1 MNMFFLIMLVI
12 IIISLVL
19 FWYISTF
26 NKYQRLIIRIN
37 EAEANIDAVLRKRFD
52 LLNKS
57 INIIKANTDIEGEV
71 LELIVK
77 LRSRKISNFDLDRQL
92 YEAINE
98 FNYYK
103 DQYKELSESES
114 IIKIDASLNESE
126 FEIIALRKY
135 YNDTITDYNKMIKH
149 FPSNI
154 IARVSKYKEKTY
166 YDGKNMNDDIIN
178 DFKL

>member
-1 MNMFFLIMLVI
+1 MIFFITMI
-12 IIISLVL
+12 IIIIICLILV
-19 FWYISTF
+19 WYINTY
-26 NKYQRLIIRIN
+26 NKFQGLMIRIN
-37 EAEANIDAVLRKRFD
+37 EVEANIDTVLRKRFD

-57 INIIKANTDIEGEV
+57 INIIKGNINTDEDV

-103 DQYKELSESES
+103 DTYPELSESDALL
-114 IIKIDASLNESE
+114 KIDISLNESE
-126 FEIIALRKY
+126 HEIIALRKY
-135 YNDTITDYNKMIKH
+135 YNDIITDYNKMVRK
-149 FPSNI
+149 FPTNLVALI
-154 IARVSKYKEKTY
+154 SKYKERTY

>member
-1 MNMFFLIMLVI
+1 MLMIIFIIFVLIALCLI
-12 IIISLVL
+12 LI
-19 FWYISTF
+19 WYINTY
-26 NKYQRLIIRIN
+26 NKFQGLIIRIN
-37 EAEANIDAVLRKRFD
+37 EVEANIDTVLRKRFD

-57 INIIKANTDIEGEV
+57 ISIIKGNIDTEEEV

-103 DQYKELSESES
+103 DNYPLLAESEALL
-114 IIKIDASLNESE
+114 KIDLSLNESE
-126 FEIIALRKY
+126 HEIIALRKY
-135 YNDTITDYNKMIKH
+135 YNDIITDYNKMIRKL
-149 FPSNI
+149 PSNLV
-154 IARVSKYKEKTY
+154 AMLLKYKERTY
-166 YDGKNMNDDIIN
+166 YKKYNMNDDIKN